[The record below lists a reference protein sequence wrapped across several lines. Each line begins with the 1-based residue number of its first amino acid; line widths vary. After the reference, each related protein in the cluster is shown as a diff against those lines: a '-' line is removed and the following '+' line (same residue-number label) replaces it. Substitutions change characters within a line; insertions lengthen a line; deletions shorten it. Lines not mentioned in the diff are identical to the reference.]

1 MRTELRDQI
10 IRLHE
15 RLKTTFVY
23 VTHDQAEAMQMGD
36 RLAIMDMGRIVQTG
50 TPQEIYDHPNS
61 VYVAGFVGAPKI
73 NFFASHLR
81 RGEAGWSIRLLG
93 KTLELP
99 AQRLPLDTADLSPV
113 NSEKISLAAY
123 PYMRKPEDFR
133 LDTSSEPMLQA
144 EALNVLP
151 MGAGLHV
158 QFRCGEVRFLIVLT
172 NHSGVQPGD
181 TLALR
186 VDPWNIQVFD
196 AQTERNLCCPVRKE
210 DAQ

>member
-1 MRTELRDQI
+1 METIRRRLMDGVYFTYLQERKFKTNVLSAQMVVPLDRRTAAGNALLSIAPGLLVDQI
-10 IRLHE
+10 NEIVIDLTRELESGQEQISRFIPPYLGRLLCQLPEKELHE
-15 RLKTTFVY
+15 SVESIG
-23 VTHDQAEAMQMGD
+23 A
-36 RLAIMDMGRIVQTG
+36 LAC
-50 TPQEIYDHPNS
+50 
-61 VYVAGFVGAPKI
+61 GA
-73 NFFASHLR
+73 
-81 RGEAGWSIRLLG
+81 SIRPARVALFTLG
-93 KTLELP
+93 
-99 AQRLPLDTADLSPV
+99 
-113 NSEKISLAAY
+113 
-123 PYMRKPEDFR
+123 
-133 LDTSSEPMLQA
+133 

-158 QFRCGEVRFLIVLT
+158 QLRCGEVRFLIVLT

>member
-81 RGEAGWSIRLLG
+81 RGETGWSIRLLG

-99 AQRLPLDTADLSPV
+99 AQRLPLD
-113 NSEKISLAAY
+113 AAGAEDG
-123 PYMRKPEDFR
+123 MRVILGVRPEDFR

-158 QFRCGEVRFLIVLT
+158 QLRCGEVRFLIVLT